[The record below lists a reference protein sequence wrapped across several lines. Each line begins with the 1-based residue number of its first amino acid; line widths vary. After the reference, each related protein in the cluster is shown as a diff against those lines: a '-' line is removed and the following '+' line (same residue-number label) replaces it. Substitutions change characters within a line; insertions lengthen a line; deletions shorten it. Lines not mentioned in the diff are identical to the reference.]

1 MHMKSRVRGP
11 VLVLGAGMVGTCTAL
26 HLAMRGR
33 TVVLLDR
40 REPGRETSYGNA
52 GLIQREAVMP
62 YPFPR
67 RIAPLVNVA
76 LKRSAAVNYHWA
88 ALPGMAIGL
97 FRYWLNSSP
106 ARYAAHARAYAKLI
120 ELSTLEHDALIR
132 ASAAEGLVTKS
143 GYVHVFRSPESF
155 SAAVERAGHLGA
167 AHGVN
172 YSVLSSE
179 ELATVEPALRLP
191 MAGGLHW
198 SDAWS
203 VKDPSALVARYAA
216 QFQHLGGVLASG
228 DAMSLQPAG
237 KGWSVQTTSG
247 RVTAED
253 AVIALGPW
261 SPALLGQLGYRLPFF
276 AKRGYHK
283 HYAADLMPR
292 LPMYDADRGMV
303 MAPTVQGLRVT
314 TGAEFAKVN
323 APRTP
328 WQLEH
333 AERSAR
339 ELLALGEAV
348 ETAPWIGAR
357 PCTPD
362 MNPVV
367 AAAPCHRG
375 LWVNT
380 GHAHQGFTL
389 GPACGR
395 LLSELMDKETPVVD
409 PTPYDLARFI

>member
-1 MHMKSRVRGP
+1 
-11 VLVLGAGMVGTCTAL
+11 MVGTCTAL

-40 REPGRETSYGNA
+40 LEPGRETSYGNA

-67 RIAPLVNVA
+67 RIGPLLNVA
-76 LKRSAAVNYHWA
+76 LKRSAAVNYHWT
-88 ALPGMAIGL
+88 ALPGMASSL

-106 ARYAAHARAYAKLI
+106 ARYAALAHAYAKLI

-132 ASAAEGLVTKS
+132 ASAAEDLVTKS
-143 GYVHVFRSPESF
+143 GYLHVFRTSESF
-155 SAAVERAGHLGA
+155 AAAVERAGQIGA

-172 YSVLSSE
+172 YAVLRSQ
-179 ELATVEPALRLP
+179 ELATAEPALRLP

-198 SDAWS
+198 PDAWS
-203 VKDPSALVARYAA
+203 VNDPGAMVARYAA
-216 QFQHLGGVLASG
+216 QFQRMGGILASG

-237 KGWSVQTTSG
+237 AGWSVQTTGG

-261 SPALLGQLGYRLPFF
+261 SPALLRQLGYRLPFF

-283 HYAADLMPR
+283 HYAADLMPG

-323 APRTP
+323 APLTP
-328 WQLEH
+328 WQLER

-339 ELLALGEAV
+339 QLLALGAAV
-348 ETAPWIGAR
+348 ETAPWVGAR

-367 AAAPCHRG
+367 GAAPWHRG

-395 LLSELMDKETPVVD
+395 LLSELMDKDAPVVD
-409 PTPYDLARFI
+409 SAPYDLSRFN